1 MVNEKTVFKTRV
13 SVIGIIANASLL
25 QFASVSKSYD
35 VNNRIQDNF

>member
-25 QFASVSKSYD
+25 QFASVRKSYD
-35 VNNRIQDNF
+35 ANNRIQDNF